1 MKKQTN
7 LVLIL
12 ATTICSLSA
21 CNNGSTAN
29 DTKDTSAIAMTD
41 SNKTDSN
48 KTNQNM
54 DEGMMKPMSLMIE
67 KMNSTKL
74 TGDFDNDY
82 AALMIVHHQG
92 AVDLS
97 EMEVAKGS
105 DAQMKKMAQ
114 TMVSDHKS
122 EIEQLKSFVSH
133 HDPSSPE
140 HKKENAHAHSEGDEN
155 NLSATMKMEIGK
167 MNSMQMT
174 GNADKDYAMM
184 MQAHHEDAIKMS
196 KAEIAHGHHAEL
208 EKMAQKMIDDDGKEI
223 KEFQK
228 YLSSLK

>member
-1 MKKQTN
+1 MKKQTK

-12 ATTICSLSA
+12 ATTVCSLSA

-29 DTKDTSAIAMTD
+29 ETKDTTTNSTAMTD
-41 SNKTDSN
+41 SNKT
-48 KTNQNM
+48 NQKM
-54 DEGMMKPMSLMIE
+54 EAGQMKPMSSMTE
-67 KMNSTKL
+67 KMNGIKL
-74 TGDFDNDY
+74 TGDFDNDF
-82 AALMIVHHQG
+82 AALMIEHHQG
-92 AVDLS
+92 AVDMS
-97 EMEVAKGS
+97 EMELSKGA

-114 TMVSDHKS
+114 TMVTDHKS
-122 EIEQLKSFVSH
+122 EIEQLKSCMSH

-140 HKKENAHAHSEGDEN
+140 HKKEKAHTHSNGDEN
-155 NLSATMKMEIGK
+155 DLSTAMKMETEK
-167 MNSMQMT
+167 MSGIQMT

-208 EKMAQKMIDDDGKEI
+208 KKMAQKMMNDDAKEI

-228 YLSSLK
+228 FLSSQK